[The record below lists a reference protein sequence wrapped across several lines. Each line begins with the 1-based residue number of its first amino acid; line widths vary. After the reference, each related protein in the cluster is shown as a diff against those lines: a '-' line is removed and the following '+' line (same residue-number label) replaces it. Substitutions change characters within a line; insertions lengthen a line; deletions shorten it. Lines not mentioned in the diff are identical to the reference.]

1 MGTKVWLARNRYG
14 CGRDCTFVYG
24 GDPGEMM
31 NNGFWMLSGYHECRA
46 SDLGLP
52 EIPHGT
58 KQEFTLTATPVPQP
72 KRAKELW
79 GLWHELHG
87 WKWMG
92 GNMVP
97 LYATQHEAGLALKDC
112 PYEGWKVRRYDTC
125 EIDESLNPPS

>member
-1 MGTKVWLARNRYG
+1 MGTVWLARNREG
-14 CGRDCTFVYG
+14 CGEQRTKVCPA
-24 GDPGEMM
+24 DPGV
-31 NNGFWMLSGYHECRA
+31 LRQSGMWDCGGGWFTTA
-46 SDLGLP
+46 DQIGLQ